1 MQSDTFLND
10 TSSDDEDNSSDSSG
24 DLPKNNNIG
33 VLYGFPK
40 EAIDGKRFMDQSDI
54 SSYDKVR
61 RNLFSKQIMKDIL
74 LIDSNNYN
82 ITAEFNSSNYV
93 ATFPPIKNVIGIH
106 LKSANIRV
114 PQFNVNTTNNILKF
128 KLGTSQDINTITI
141 TKGYYTVN
149 ELATAF
155 STFTPTSTHG
165 IDSTPIF
172 TVTYI
177 DSNVTMTGSH
187 TPESDNQ
194 SGMIFKFKHATE
206 NITFLWNHDNIT
218 KGAARV
224 FGFNPI
230 QTPSPNNVLHSDKPP
245 DFSQHYV
252 DICIPEI
259 PGIACKRII
268 KGGGE
273 KNIIDRIPLTNG
285 TGSYQWYEPD
295 IFVTNYFTP
304 IKLDKLTIQ
313 LFSEFGEE
321 FDSNNSENSFE
332 LEFTCLCA

>member
-114 PQFNVNTTNNILKF
+114 PQFNVNTTNNVIWYNN
-128 KLGTSQDINTITI
+128 GSDHTITI
-141 TKGYYTVN
+141 NPGYYTVT
-149 ELATAF
+149 ELTAAF
-155 STFTPTSTHG
+155 SVTTASLPNKSHR
-165 IDSTPIF
+165 
-172 TVTYI
+172 VTYSSGAPTFSSVTYY
-177 DSNVTMTGSH
+177 DSN
-187 TPESDNQ
+187 SDIGTIGKQ
-194 SGMIFKFKHATE
+194 GMIFKLINSSPIK
-206 NITFLWNHDNIT
+206 FLWNHDNIT
-218 KGAARV
+218 KGASRLL
-224 FGFNPI
+224 GFNPI
-230 QTPSPNNVLHSDKPP
+230 DDTSPATTYYSVKPP

-259 PGIACKRII
+259 PGIACKKILN
-268 KGGGE
+268 GTSE

-304 IKLDKLTIQ
+304 IKLDKLNIQ
-313 LFSEFGEE
+313 LFSEYGEE
-321 FDSNNSENSFE
+321 FDSNNTENSFE
-332 LEFTCLCA
+332 FEFTCLCA

>member
-1 MQSDTFLND
+1 MQSDTFIND

-74 LIDSNNYN
+74 FIDSNNYN

-114 PQFNVNTTNNILKF
+114 PQYNVNSTNNILKF
-128 KLGTSQDINTITI
+128 NTDGGSIQTITI
-141 TKGYYTVN
+141 NPGYYTVT
-149 ELATAF
+149 ELVTAF
-155 STFTPTSTHG
+155 TTSTSTKSQRV
-165 IDSTPIF
+165 DSTVITLTYYDANS
-172 TVTYI
+172 TVEA
-177 DSNVTMTGSH
+177 NKTGL
-187 TPESDNQ
+187 
-194 SGMIFKFKHATE
+194 KFKLVHSSA
-206 NITFLWNHDNIT
+206 IKILWNHNNIT
-218 KGAARV
+218 KGAARLL
-224 FGFNPI
+224 GFNPI
-230 QTPSPNNVLHSDKPP
+230 ESDSFATDHHSDKPP

-268 KGGGE
+268 EGGGE
-273 KNIIDRIPLTNG
+273 KYIIDRIPLTNS

-304 IKLDKLTIQ
+304 IKLDKLNIQ
-313 LFSEFGEE
+313 LFSELGEE